1 VVRRYRYVRQVL
13 VSNLYAGASPARIS
27 QIGRVISRIG
37 RMILWPCRKSCSK
50 GRDGTYLPVV
60 LACRVAQAV
69 NVLRGAYL
77 LLLPSSSQGRASG
90 ADARCMYHVSCPETQ
105 PAGHRCGCGSY
116 GRCWA
121 HDGILKL
128 STCDVSGRG
137 ACSAGIYDA
146 CRAYL
151 LG

>member
-50 GRDGTYLPVV
+50 GRNGTYLPVV

-77 LLLPSSSQGRASG
+77 LLLPSSSQGRVSG
-90 ADARCMYHVSCPETQ
+90 ADARCMYHVSCPRDAASRSPVWMRLIQ
-105 PAGHRCGCGSY
+105 AVLGS
-116 GRCWA
+116 RRHSEALHLRRVW
-121 HDGILKL
+121 
-128 STCDVSGRG
+128 SRRV
-137 ACSAGIYDA
+137 
-146 CRAYL
+146 
-151 LG
+151 LGWHL